1 MLELKRLRKFY
12 GLTQEEFGEK
22 VGYGRSMI
30 SAIENGERNPTSK
43 QLVKIANALDITVEQ
58 LMGEEVEDES

>member
-12 GLTQEEFGEK
+12 GLTQEEFGEI